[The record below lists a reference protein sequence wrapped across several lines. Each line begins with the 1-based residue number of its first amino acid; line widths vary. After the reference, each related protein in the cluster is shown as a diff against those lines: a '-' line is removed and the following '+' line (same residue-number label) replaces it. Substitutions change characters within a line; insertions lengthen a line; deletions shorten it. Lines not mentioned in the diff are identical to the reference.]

1 MALTPSVGHL
11 ILLQLDFFN
20 YRPLTEY
27 ILLVHILLHFFF
39 QTMLSQDEMLNDSRF
54 LTPTFEDWRWCFS
67 VTKNTNTSY
76 LSRGV
81 ARRHLML
88 WYCRVLPLSH
98 QWDSPH
104 SIFFFFANIA
114 TLHRLLPSALFLYY
128 VMSNRYWEKLYR
140 TVYFLESGKTVCFT
154 LVFCHLFTCV
164 FLYCSRK
171 ELLYFF
177 IFIINL

>member
-20 YRPLTEY
+20 HRPLTEY

-67 VTKNTNTSY
+67 ATKNTNTSY

-88 WYCRVLPLSH
+88 WYCKVLLFPTSETH
-98 QWDSPH
+98 H
-104 SIFFFFANIA
+104 IAFCFANVA
-114 TLHRLLPSALFLYY
+114 TLHRILPSALFLYY

-140 TVYFLESGKTVCFT
+140 TVYFLVSRKTVFYPYILSSFYMVCFCT
-154 LVFCHLFTCV
+154 ALGKSFYIFLF
-164 FLYCSRK
+164 L
-171 ELLYFF
+171 
-177 IFIINL
+177 